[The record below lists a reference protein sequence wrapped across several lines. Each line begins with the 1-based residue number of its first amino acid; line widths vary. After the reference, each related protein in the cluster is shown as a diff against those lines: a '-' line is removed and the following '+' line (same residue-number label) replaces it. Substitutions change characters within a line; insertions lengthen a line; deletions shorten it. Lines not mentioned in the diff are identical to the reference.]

1 MNNKRQ
7 LKDSGKLLTIGLLR
21 NGALALSLILISNYL
36 GPDQLGNYSLGLA
49 IATPIFVFSQF
60 GLRGVFLTKSA
71 PHKFS
76 SYFIVGSVGSIF
88 AITTVTVLSLIFYP
102 ELIFIFIFI
111 ALIKS
116 IDAISDLLT
125 APYQASHRLNQV
137 VVAYGTATLTSTI
150 GVWVVLNAGGN
161 LVTSLAMILIL
172 NSLIFSIFLFPKVWR
187 HSSEITPPL
196 EQTHRYADIRSIFL
210 SGLPLGVAAGIIALT
225 SSSPQI
231 ILENISGPAA
241 VGLLGILLYAYGMA
255 ELLIGSIAQSW
266 LPHTKGSFLTAE
278 SSDDFLK
285 FLSRQIRFWT
295 LAIAPVA
302 LLGAYLLYVMMPI
315 IFGKEFQLTM
325 SVGVPLVLL
334 ICLIPAMNFTGT
346 ALLIANLYSREIWLA
361 IVSAVMATLC
371 SLILI
376 PQLGIAGALYSL
388 LLALVSRIITARMF
402 LRGHHA
408 TIKKS

>member
-60 GLRGVFLTKSA
+60 GLRGVFLTKSSS
-71 PHKFS
+71 HKFS
-76 SYFIVGSVGSIF
+76 AYILVGLAGSIL

-102 ELIFIFIFI
+102 ALIFIFILI

-116 IDAISDLLT
+116 VDAISDLLT
-125 APYQASHRLNQV
+125 APYQATQRLNQV
-137 VVAYGTATLTSTI
+137 VVAYGMATLTSTI
-150 GVWVVLNAGGN
+150 AVWLDLIAGGN
-161 LVTSLAMILIL
+161 LVTTLAMILVL
-172 NSLIFSIFLFPKVWR
+172 NLLVFSLFLFPKVWR
-187 HSSEITPPL
+187 YSSEITPPV
-196 EQTHRYADIRSIFL
+196 QPTHRFAGTRSIFI

-302 LLGAYLLYVMMPI
+302 LVGAYILYLLIPI

-361 IVSAVMATLC
+361 IVSAVIATLC

-388 LLALVSRIITARMF
+388 LLALVSRIITARLF

-408 TIKKS
+408 KIKNN

>member
-36 GPDQLGNYSLGLA
+36 GADQLGNYSLGLA

-88 AITTVTVLSLIFYP
+88 ALTTVTVLSLIFYP
-102 ELIFIFIFI
+102 ALVSVFIFI

-116 IDAISDLLT
+116 VDAISDLLT

-137 VVAYGTATLTSTI
+137 VVAYGIATLASTI
-150 GVWVVLNAGGN
+150 AVWLVLNSGGD
-161 LVTSLAMILIL
+161 LVFALVMILVL
-172 NSLIFSIFLFPKVWR
+172 NSLVFSIFLFPKVWR
-187 HSSEITPPL
+187 YSSEISPTVR
-196 EQTHRYADIRSIFL
+196 ENNQYADIRSIVL

-225 SSSPQI
+225 SSTPQI
-231 ILENISGPAA
+231 ILENVSGPAA

-278 SSDDFLK
+278 TSDDFLK

-302 LLGAYLLYVMMPI
+302 MVGAYLLSLLMPI
-315 IFGKEFQLTM
+315 IFGKEFQLTLN
-325 SVGVPLVLL
+325 VGVPLVLL

-361 IVSAVMATLC
+361 VVSAVMATLC

-376 PQLGIAGALYSL
+376 PQLGIVGALYSL
-388 LLALVSRIITARMF
+388 LLALVSRIVTARIF
-402 LRGHHA
+402 LSGYHA
-408 TIKKS
+408 KIKKS